1 MDDGGLEA
9 NVPAT
14 LTHEATTN
22 PPISLGDLFDSNRDY
37 WVAHHQRTS
46 RRSLSEEMEIYSM
59 LDVDLPSEE
68 GAEVAID
75 DMAVKVLTLNA
86 QSTQYIFV
94 NALYCLPTGQ
104 R

>member
-1 MDDGGLEA
+1 
-9 NVPAT
+9 
-14 LTHEATTN
+14 
-22 PPISLGDLFDSNRDY
+22 
-37 WVAHHQRTS
+37 
-46 RRSLSEEMEIYSM
+46 M

-75 DMAVKVLTLNA
+75 DTAVKVLTLNA